1 MKKILSIF
9 LAVLTLVSVVACGG
23 EKPAQTTA
31 TKVTTSASTTSPKP
45 TVPDELE
52 AEEILAEAL
61 EKLGKT
67 DALRVDTEA
76 NITVSA
82 SGMST
87 STEFSS
93 LFLASG
99 LTGKNPVW
107 SESLSSTAAGVDST
121 QIVNFKDG
129 FYFVDAY
136 GFKAKIKKDEASS
149 EAYEPLGGDAAS
161 IIKPITLD
169 YITAVSVKDGKT
181 EIAADTMDEDA
192 LKTVFEAFLSEIETS
207 FAENFKTQGYLT
219 TLLVE
224 GGKVNV
230 LVGENGELLEY
241 HIDMDTQLLIEEEFT
256 LKPEYM
262 TLKISYDFKF
272 SEHGTAQPIKIPVIS
287 ESSYAST
294 SINEYP
300 FSMVSEA
307 FFAANKLSD
316 LNLTTQTDITMNMG
330 GVSVSLTTNGSFTAK
345 DYFSTTPVF
354 KETLYISTGYDKQS
368 ATVYFANGYYYIDSN
383 GQKLKLSEAEYR
395 ALYGEDTKT
404 DIVILPSDISFENSE
419 ISFDVET
426 QKRTVTF
433 YADGEDF
440 KKNFA
445 VQIESALTLIMG
457 STAAVTSY
465 EVYYPEVS
473 LTVTNSGKLENYSVY
488 YYLDIVGVVNG
499 AQVTVQAVIEE
510 NLHFNTFGEAVTVT
524 PPTGY
529 ESYPTLG
536 GNA

>member
-1 MKKILSIF
+1 
-9 LAVLTLVSVVACGG
+9 VLTLVSVVACGG
-23 EKPAQTTA
+23 KNPAETTA
-31 TKVTTSASTTSPKP
+31 TKVTTSASTTASAP
-45 TVPDELE
+45 TGPNELE
-52 AEEILAEAL
+52 AEELLADALEAL
-61 EKLGKT
+61 EKT

-76 NITVSA
+76 NITISA
-82 SGMST
+82 NGMST

-192 LKTVFEAFLSEIETS
+192 LKTVFEDFLSEIETS

-224 GGKVNV
+224 GGKVSV
-230 LVGENGELLEY
+230 IVGENGDLLEY
-241 HIDMDTQLLIEEEFT
+241 HVDMDTQLLIEEEFT

-272 SEHGTAQPIKIPVIS
+272 SEHGTAKPESIPA
-287 ESSYAST
+287 ESTYASV

-300 FSMVSEA
+300 FAMVSEA

-330 GVSVSLTTNGSFTAK
+330 GISVSLTTNGSFTANN
-345 DYFSTTPVF
+345 YFSTTPVF

-383 GQKLKLSEAEYR
+383 GQKLKLSEAEYK
-395 ALYGEDTKT
+395 ALYGEDKKT
-404 DIVILPSDISFENSE
+404 DIVILPSNISFENSE
-419 ISFDVET
+419 IFWDEAS
-426 QKRTVTF
+426 KIRTVVF
-433 YADGEDF
+433 YTDGEDF
-440 KKNFA
+440 KKNFG
-445 VQIESALTLIMG
+445 VPIESALTLIMG
-457 STAAVTSY
+457 STSAVIAY

-473 LTVTNSGKLENYSVY
+473 LAVTSDGKAESYSFS
-488 YYLDIVGVVNG
+488 YYLDIIGVVNG
-499 AQVTVQAVIEE
+499 AQVNVQALVEE
-510 NLHFNTFGEAVTVT
+510 RIDFKNFGEPVTVT

-536 GNA
+536 GNT

>member
-1 MKKILSIF
+1 
-9 LAVLTLVSVVACGG
+9 
-23 EKPAQTTA
+23 
-31 TKVTTSASTTSPKP
+31 
-45 TVPDELE
+45 
-52 AEEILAEAL
+52 
-61 EKLGKT
+61 
-67 DALRVDTEA
+67 
-76 NITVSA
+76 
-82 SGMST
+82 
-87 STEFSS
+87 
-93 LFLASG
+93 
-99 LTGKNPVW
+99 
-107 SESLSSTAAGVDST
+107 
-121 QIVNFKDG
+121 
-129 FYFVDAY
+129 
-136 GFKAKIKKDEASS
+136 
-149 EAYEPLGGDAAS
+149 
-161 IIKPITLD
+161 
-169 YITAVSVKDGKT
+169 
-181 EIAADTMDEDA
+181 
-192 LKTVFEAFLSEIETS
+192 
-207 FAENFKTQGYLT
+207 
-219 TLLVE
+219 
-224 GGKVNV
+224 
-230 LVGENGELLEY
+230 
-241 HIDMDTQLLIEEEFT
+241 MDTQLLIEEEFT

-272 SEHGTAQPIKIPVIS
+272 SEHGTAKPESIPA
-287 ESSYAST
+287 ESTYASV

-300 FSMVSEA
+300 FAMVSDA

-316 LNLTTQTDITMNMG
+316 LDISTHTDITMIMG
-330 GVSVSLTTNGSFTAK
+330 GISVKMQTNGSFTAK

-383 GQKLKLSEAEYR
+383 GQMLKLSEAEYK

-419 ISFDVET
+419 ISWDPNT

-433 YADGEDF
+433 YADSEDF

-536 GNA
+536 GNT